1 MLDGYTEK
9 QKPNKKIEIE
19 NKIKKKKQNK
29 TKQKNPPFKIK
40 SLSKPQLADYKRK
53 KHYICTRLL

>member
-19 NKIKKKKQNK
+19 NKIKKKK
-29 TKQKNPPFKIK
+29 KQKNPPFKIK